1 MLQLDDRNDN
11 NNHNGNDGLNN
22 NDKQF
27 EDNDT
32 RSIRVGNQFCAKAY
46 FDTWK
51 HII

>member
-32 RSIRVGNQFCAKAY
+32 IIVAVTLVQNQ
-46 FDTWK
+46 
-51 HII
+51 